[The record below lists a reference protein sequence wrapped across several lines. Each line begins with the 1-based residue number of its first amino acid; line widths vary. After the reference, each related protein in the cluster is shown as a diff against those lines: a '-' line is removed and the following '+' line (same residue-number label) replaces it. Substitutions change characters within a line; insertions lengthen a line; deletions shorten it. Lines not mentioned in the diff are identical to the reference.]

1 MIELHF
7 HSFGLAVFPNIPAWR
22 RSGGVV
28 RGTRKIWTN
37 LLVGSKCHAQALEFL
52 CHRSLHIRSDSQLL
66 LGDLAL
72 VSLVSEFLQ
81 DGLRVSEDV
90 CDFLCQDIDL
100 SLLDNLVSLEI
111 HHESLCMQRSQFSHC
126 EPESEPSVKASSKTA
141 EDSLLD

>member
-52 CHRSLHIRSDSQLL
+52 CHRSLL

-81 DGLRVSEDV
+81 DGLRVSENV

-100 SLLDNLVSLEI
+100 SLLNNLVSLEI
-111 HHESLCMQRSQFSHC
+111 YHEPLCVQRSQFSHC
-126 EPESEPSVKASSKTA
+126 EPEPSVKAGSKTA
-141 EDSLLD
+141 ADSLFD